1 MSLGTLATDT
11 LFYSQDLMCSPGWT
25 SRYDHRDSAM
35 PGLGL
40 QVCTTMS
47 FDEYVLKRSLREL
60 DLDRAA
66 RHESVMQVSIHRSL
80 DTQTL
85 PMSMELLHAG

>member
-1 MSLGTLATDT
+1 
-11 LFYSQDLMCSPGWT
+11 
-25 SRYDHRDSAM
+25 
-35 PGLGL
+35 
-40 QVCTTMS
+40 VCTTMS